1 MSNAAFAPTSRYFG
15 LPTLEL
21 VAADGTTIV
30 YVARRFI
37 PALDRFAL
45 LQEYAVVASDRPD
58 LIAARFLGDSEQFW
72 RVCDAN
78 GVLRPDDLTATPGRV
93 IRITLPEGIP
103 GARRV

>member
-1 MSNAAFAPTSRYFG
+1 MSTDAFAPTSRYFG
-15 LPTLEL
+15 LPTAEY
-21 VAADGTTIV
+21 VHTDGTTIV
-30 YVARRFI
+30 YVTRRFI

-45 LQEYAVVASDRPD
+45 LQKYTVSASDRPD

-78 GVLRPDDLTATPGRV
+78 ATLRPEELSDTPGRE

-103 GARRV
+103 GPRRV